1 MAIRAADKYSKKTFT
16 TRALGGLICAELPVF
31 FIDLIRVTLNGWHF
45 TEVTCCSEQVDIIV
59 SHQKD
64 SFYIDATILDK
75 PKIVDDLLDA
85 LNEFFLCLSYLTA
98 NKNNC
103 FKLIHCASYVEDDK
117 NIIVIG
123 QKKSGKSE
131 LVLSKAISG
140 NLIYAD
146 DLLLW
151 NPKKGVFISLGLPLR
166 IRKSSPLLSDH
177 TLIKDKFLIGKNIL
191 YSHQKYFNNAK
202 FGVSFSLD
210 RLKTVDKNFKTKNV
224 PIHKILTYLEQH
236 LISDNFTSYKKD
248 L

>member
-1 MAIRAADKYSKKTFT
+1 MTIQS
-16 TRALGGLICAELPVF
+16 F
-31 FIDLIRVTLNGWHF
+31 FNYQF
-45 TEVTCCSEQVDIIV
+45 
-59 SHQKD
+59 
-64 SFYIDATILDK
+64 
-75 PKIVDDLLDA
+75 
-85 LNEFFLCLSYLTA
+85 N
-98 NKNNC
+98 NKND
-103 FKLIHCASYVEDDK
+103 KDDFFVNSTNLNAYNLLTNNHFDQ
-117 NIIVIG
+117 NIFLFG